1 MRNKRY
7 GRGYA
12 GNRRNTPKPSYFPVI
27 LILCI
32 SVGCGYAAAKYVV
45 DPVVNYVPQISQKV
59 SEKQTDKD
67 TKKAEEELSTSAKEG
82 SQIVTDEVTT
92 KKAGNI
98 RGYAVQ
104 LGCYSDR
111 KAAENAMKQ
120 VNAEGL
126 QVVEQNS
133 LYKVIGKVCRTRED
147 ARDTLKEM
155 PEGTSGFVTE
165 VYE

>member
-12 GNRRNTPKPSYFPVI
+12 GNRRKTPKPSYVPVI
-27 LILCI
+27 LILCL
-32 SVGCGYAAAKYVV
+32 SVGCGYATAKYVV
-45 DPVVNYVPQISQKV
+45 DPVVNYVPQIGQKI

-67 TKKAEEELSTSAKEG
+67 TEKAEEQLSSSAKG
-82 SQIVTDEVTT
+82 SSRIVTDEVDTKTT
-92 KKAGNI
+92 GKI

-111 KAAENAMKQ
+111 KAAEKAMKQ

-126 QVVEQNS
+126 QIVEQNS
-133 LYKVIGKVCRTRED
+133 LYKVIGKICKTRED
-147 ARDTLKEM
+147 ARGTLNNL
-155 PEGTSGFVTE
+155 PEGTGGFVTE